1 MYKALEVEFIISRQ
15 MLIMINGDNKMN
27 MKRDNVRIIRTIL
40 DLYGVIILKILTK
53 SRFMFILFS
62 PFIIIS
68 IFVYLLE
75 DGSSLCRNM
84 SCKLKGFVVFFK
96 LLTCLLLSR
105 PFRIKI
111 IIISPQFQSKICE
124 LLF

>member
-40 DLYGVIILKILTK
+40 ELYGVIILKILTK
-53 SRFMFILFS
+53 SRFMFILLP

-68 IFVYLLE
+68 IFIY
-75 DGSSLCRNM
+75 
-84 SCKLKGFVVFFK
+84 
-96 LLTCLLLSR
+96 
-105 PFRIKI
+105 
-111 IIISPQFQSKICE
+111 
-124 LLF
+124 

>member
-40 DLYGVIILKILTK
+40 ELYGVIILKILSK
-53 SRFMFILFS
+53 SRFMFILLS

-68 IFVYLLE
+68 IFIY
-75 DGSSLCRNM
+75 
-84 SCKLKGFVVFFK
+84 
-96 LLTCLLLSR
+96 
-105 PFRIKI
+105 
-111 IIISPQFQSKICE
+111 
-124 LLF
+124 